1 MISLF
6 ILNFRN
12 QEHAGTRSGRNRRE
26 RMASAKREIDLTCMF
41 FAVDRHF
48 GIGQDQQSNA

>member
-1 MISLF
+1 MRALA
-6 ILNFRN
+6 
-12 QEHAGTRSGRNRRE
+12 QEATVE
-26 RMASAKREIDLTCMF
+26 RMASAEREIDSSCMF